1 MKKFFSI
8 LLVFSLLQV
17 GFAYAADTTTA
28 TLEDRDY
35 IFGVSNQ
42 SEVNLNQV
50 LFLLAGKDGEPGA
63 AGRDGIDGINGLD
76 GINGKDGQNGVDGKD
91 GRDGKDGINGIN
103 GKDGING
110 INGTNGT
117 NGTNGKDGK
126 DGKDG
131 INGTGGTGAPFWA
144 DYRNGRQPLTGCTE
158 SATVTM
164 RPSFN
169 GTDFTFKRI
178 DFKEVNSACA
188 DGNKRLVLYFSIGDG
203 RLTNGTY
210 ALVKPT
216 ATTYTAKNQVV
227 TCEYVISEL
236 SPVVDTPGRIKFST
250 SEGLKKCTNSD
261 IAGSAF
267 ELTDIYTADTTNI
280 LGLEIYAP

>member
-8 LLVFSLLQV
+8 LLAFSLLQV
-17 GFAYAADTTTA
+17 GFAYAADTSTA

-76 GINGKDGQNGVDGKD
+76 GINGKDGQNGVDGNDGKD
-91 GRDGKDGINGIN
+91 GRDGKDGINGR
-103 GKDGING
+103 DGRD
-110 INGTNGT
+110 GTNGT
-117 NGTNGKDGK
+117 SGTNGKDGK
-126 DGKDG
+126 YGKNG
-131 INGTGGTGAPFWA
+131 VNGTGGTGAPFWA
-144 DYRNGRQPLTGCTE
+144 DYRNGREPLAGCTE

-178 DFKEVNSACA
+178 DFKEVNDDCQA
-188 DGNKRLVLYFSIGDG
+188 GNKRLVLYFSIGDG
-203 RLTNGTY
+203 RLNNGTY

-216 ATTYTAKNQVV
+216 AGTYTAKNQVV
-227 TCEYVISEL
+227 TCEYIISEL
-236 SPVVDTPGRIKFST
+236 SPLVDTPGRIKFST

-261 IAGSAF
+261 ITGSAF
-267 ELTDIYTADTTNI
+267 ELTDIYTADTTNV
-280 LGLEIYAP
+280 LGLEIYEP